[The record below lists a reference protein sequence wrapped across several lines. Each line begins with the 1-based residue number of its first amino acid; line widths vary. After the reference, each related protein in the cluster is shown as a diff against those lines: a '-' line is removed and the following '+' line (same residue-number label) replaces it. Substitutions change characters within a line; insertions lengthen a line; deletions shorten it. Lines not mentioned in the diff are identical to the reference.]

1 MQKFRFHV
9 LGLSHSKTL
18 KEYSCDAF
26 SQKVRLI
33 CKMLTELGHTVIHYG
48 TEGSEPIC
56 TENVNVL
63 SKETFEKVHC
73 AYDWKKSGFL
83 ISNDNPANLEFNK
96 NAIEQINL
104 RKQPNDFLLCSFGVQ
119 HQPIAE
125 QVKPIIIT
133 ELGIGYELC
142 FAPHR
147 VFESYAWMN
156 YIYGKE
162 GKKLNPSFYDAV
174 IPNYYDLND
183 YIYEEK
189 KEDYYFFLG
198 RPTPLK
204 GLEIAVKSVEA
215 IGAKIFVAGQGTPPF
230 KSPNMTFLGVVSID
244 ERAKWLSKAKASFV
258 PSYYIEPFGGTVIE
272 SLLAGT
278 PVITT
283 DFGAFPETI
292 VHGYNGY
299 RCRSL
304 DQFIF
309 ATKNI
314 DKIKPKN
321 CRDFAVA
328 NYSLERVG
336 QMYEEYFDMVQRLHI
351 NKAEGWYQKNDDR
364 TNLDWLNKKYLG
376 A

>member
-1 MQKFRFHV
+1 MTKFRFHV
-9 LGLSHSKTL
+9 IGLSHSKTT

-33 CKMLTELGHTVIHYG
+33 CKMLTQQGHTVFHYG
-48 TEGSEPIC
+48 TEGSDPIC
-56 TENVNVL
+56 TENINVL

-83 ISNDNPANLEFNK
+83 INNTNEANLEFNK
-96 NAIEQINL
+96 NTIEQINL
-104 RKQPNDFLLCSFGVQ
+104 RKQENDFLLCSFGVQ
-119 HQPIAE
+119 HEPISEA
-125 QVKPIIIT
+125 VKPIIIT

-147 VFESYAWMN
+147 VFESYAWMH

-162 GKKLNPSFYDAV
+162 GRKLNPNFYDTV
-174 IPNYYDLND
+174 IPNYYDLDD
-183 YIYEEK
+183 YIYDDK
-189 KEDYYFFLG
+189 KEDYFFFIA

-215 IGAKIFVAGQGTPPF
+215 IGGRLVVAGQGEPPI
-230 KSPNMTFLGVVSID
+230 KSKCIEFVGVVSIE

-292 VHGYNGY
+292 LHGKTGY

-304 DQFIF
+304 EQFIW
-309 ATKNI
+309 ATKNVE
-314 DKIKPKN
+314 KLKPAV
-321 CRDFAVA
+321 CRAWA
-328 NYSLERVG
+328 EKNYSLQRVG
-336 QMYEEYFDMVQRLHI
+336 KMYEEYFDMLYRLYT
-351 NKAEGWYQKNDDR
+351 NKVSGWYQKNDER
-364 TNLDWLNKKYLG
+364 TQLDWLNKNFISE
-376 A
+376 

>member
-1 MQKFRFHV
+1 
-9 LGLSHSKTL
+9 
-18 KEYSCDAF
+18 
-26 SQKVRLI
+26 
-33 CKMLTELGHTVIHYG
+33 MLTGLGHTVYHYG
-48 TEGSEPIC
+48 TEGSDPIC

-63 SKETFEKVHC
+63 SYKTFDKVHN

-96 NAIEQINL
+96 NAITEINK
-104 RKQPNDFLLCSFGVQ
+104 RKEPNDFLLCSFGVQ
-119 HQPIAE
+119 HEPIANE
-125 QVKPIIIT
+125 VKPIIIT

-147 VFESYAWMN
+147 VFESYGWMH

-162 GKKLNPSFYDAV
+162 GRKLNPNFYDAV
-174 IPNYYDLND
+174 IPNYYDLDD

-189 KEDYYFFLG
+189 KDDYYFFLA

-215 IGAKIFVAGQGTPPF
+215 VGGKIFVAGQGEPPF
-230 KSPNMTFLGVVSID
+230 KSSCMTFLGVVSIE

-272 SLLAGT
+272 SLLCGT
-278 PVITT
+278 PVIST

-304 DQFIF
+304 DQFIW

-314 DKIKPKN
+314 GNIRPID
-321 CRDFAVA
+321 CRNFAVN
-328 NYSLERVG
+328 NYSLARVG
-336 QMYEEYFDMVQRLHI
+336 KMYEEYFDMVQRI
-351 NKAEGWYQKNDDR
+351 YTNKAEGWYQKNDER
-364 TNLDWLNKKYLG
+364 TELDWLKKEFKRD
-376 A
+376 